1 MFKTVLGSVFY
12 IIRTV
17 GLGMFGAT
25 SIVIITMPL
34 FNSERSLGVFGLIVG
49 VWTLATVVLSWP
61 RVPDAWRKDLPTQK
75 QLAFAESL
83 EIDVPPGISKG
94 ELSDM
99 ISQVTGR

>member
-1 MFKTVLGSVFY
+1 MFKPVLSSVFY

-25 SIVIITMPL
+25 SIVIIAMPL
-34 FNSERSLGVFGLIVG
+34 FNSERSQGVFGLIVG
-49 VWTLATVVLSWP
+49 VWALATVVLSWP